1 MLTLTGTLLVL
12 SIIANAQLRPNLN
25 NWFLAGNVGT
35 TFGHTDVRPAFDSYF
50 NNPGEHFGWSVAP
63 EVSYHFTHGF
73 GLVGSLTWANIRSNE
88 FSKNINWKPREYNT
102 NLFEYKF
109 MGHLNLGRALSF
121 NKRRNFVSPYVN
133 MGVGQTF
140 GKFNAPLS
148 NYGGTE
154 YVRQALAADG
164 HDTTGF
170 ETWNKNLQ
178 VGFYFYINRY
188 IDFDI
193 RYNYTFYNEDYID
206 GSWPLVI
213 GNREWDKYSSISMGV
228 RIKFGANNRRT
239 YEHTSWARELMEEDT
254 SLFNTYVEIEE
265 FDDGTGS
272 PVFKVRT
279 RPNVVNEEELT
290 KIETDNSSDDDMYNA
305 VYNTLMENPDLR
317 DSLLSAL
324 EKDLQDNDKF
334 VSNVKEG
341 ICVECPQT
349 DGNGNVIIDKD
360 EIKEEILKEL
370 VRDIATNKAF
380 ITKVREGVCVDCTGE
395 RVVVREV
402 TKEDDPESGVGN
414 VNRTKDPVN
423 PITKLDEF
431 ELRDIY
437 YDLDEAFI
445 RNDASSSLDEL
456 ANLLKKYPNLK
467 IELGSHTDCRNSKNY
482 NLGLSQRRALAAV
495 NYLECQGI
503 DRCRLVAKA
512 YGESQLV
519 NKCDC
524 EGEDKGEDCTEE
536 EHQRNRRT
544 TVKILSYDYKPG
556 SGDCQRGVDVDA
568 AAQKDASENS
578 IDIEYGK
585 PKDLNISDSDVS
597 AAGISMKPAAGYYI
611 VIGTS
616 YHPKYAAALAALA
629 KDKEDFT
636 EADVLYLNNEKY
648 FVYADSSDSYEDA
661 LAKLKAVRCCTR
673 FPDAWIY
680 GYNKE
685 IPTRKKE

>member
-1 MLTLTGTLLVL
+1 MRLTLTGTLIIL
-12 SIIANAQLRPNLN
+12 SIVANAQLRPNLN

-50 NNPGEHFGWSVAP
+50 NDPGEHFGWSVAP

-73 GLVGSLTWANIRSNE
+73 GLIGSLTWANIRSNE

-109 MGHLNLGRALSF
+109 LGHINLGRALSF

-140 GKFNAPLS
+140 GTFNAPLS

-164 HDTTGF
+164 HDTTSF

-206 GSWPLVI
+206 GSWPLII
-213 GNREWDKYSSISMGV
+213 GNREWDKYSSINMGV

-290 KIETDNSSDDDMYNA
+290 KIDTDNSSDDDMYNA
-305 VYNTLMENPDLR
+305 VYNTLMENPELR
-317 DSLLSAL
+317 DSILAAIQR
-324 EKDLQDNDKF
+324 DLQNNP
-334 VSNVKEG
+334 V
-341 ICVECPQT
+341 
-349 DGNGNVIIDKD
+349 
-360 EIKEEILKEL
+360 
-370 VRDIATNKAF
+370 F
-380 ITKVREGVCVDCTGE
+380 ITKISEGVCDDCMDRE
-395 RVVVREV
+395 RVVVRDREV
-402 TKEDDPESGVGN
+402 IRDRDVVRERDPKDGVGSLGKS
-414 VNRTKDPVN
+414 KDPNN
-423 PITKLDEF
+423 PLTKIEEF

-445 RNDASSSLDEL
+445 RNDASNSLDEL

-495 NYLECQGI
+495 NYIECQGI

-519 NKCDC
+519 NNCDC

-544 TVKILSYDYKPG
+544 TVKILDYDYKPG
-556 SGDCQRGVDVDA
+556 SGDCQQGVDVDA

-578 IDIEYGK
+578 IDIDYGK
-585 PKDLNISDSDVS
+585 PKDLNITDSDITG
-597 AAGISMKPAAGYYI
+597 AGISLKPAAGYYI

-616 YHPKYAAALAALA
+616 YHPKYAAALATLA
-629 KDKEDFT
+629 KDKEDFNG
-636 EADVLYLNNEKY
+636 ADVLYLNSEKY
-648 FVYADSSDSYEDA
+648 FVYADSSESYEDA

-685 IPTRKKE
+685 IPSK

>member
-1 MLTLTGTLLVL
+1 MRLTATGILLIL
-12 SIIANAQLRPNLN
+12 SIVTNAQLRPNLN
-25 NWFLAGNVGT
+25 NWFFGGNFGT

-50 NNPGEHFGWSVAP
+50 ESPNEHFGWSVAP

-73 GLVGSLTWANIRSNE
+73 GLIGSLTWANIRSNE
-88 FSKNINWKPREYNT
+88 FSKNISWLPREYNT

-109 MGHLNLGRALSF
+109 LGHINLGRALSF
-121 NKRRNFVSPYVN
+121 NKRRNFVNPYVN
-133 MGVGQTF
+133 MGLGQTF
-140 GKFNAPLS
+140 GKFKAPLS
-148 NYGGTE
+148 NYGGSE

-164 HDTTGF
+164 HDTTSF

-213 GNREWDKYSSISMGV
+213 GNREWDKYSSINMGV

-290 KIETDNSSDDDMYNA
+290 KIETVNSTDDDMYNA
-305 VYNTLMENPDLR
+305 VYNTLMENPELR
-317 DSLLSAL
+317 DSILAAIQR
-324 EKDLQDNDKF
+324 DLQNNP
-334 VSNVKEG
+334 V
-341 ICVECPQT
+341 
-349 DGNGNVIIDKD
+349 
-360 EIKEEILKEL
+360 
-370 VRDIATNKAF
+370 F
-380 ITKVREGVCVDCTGE
+380 ITKISEGVCDDCMDGE
-395 RVVVREV
+395 RVVVRERDV
-402 TKEDDPESGVGN
+402 VREKDVIRDGDNTDDGVGG
-414 VNRTKDPVN
+414 VSKNRDPVN
-423 PITKLDEF
+423 PVTRIEEF

-437 YDLDEAFI
+437 YDLNEAFI
-445 RNDASSSLDEL
+445 RNDASNSLDEL
-456 ANLLKKYPNLK
+456 AKLLKKYPNLK

-512 YGESQLV
+512 YGESKLV
-519 NKCDC
+519 NNCDC
-524 EGEDKGEDCTEE
+524 EGEDKGEDCTDE

-544 TVKILSYDYKPG
+544 TVKVLSYDYKPG
-556 SGDCQRGVDVDA
+556 TRDCQRGVDVDA
-568 AAQKDASENS
+568 AAQKDATENS

-585 PKDLNISDSDVS
+585 PKDLNITESQVTSE
-597 AAGISMKPAAGYYI
+597 GISLKPLAGYYI

-616 YHPKYAAALAALA
+616 YHPKYAAALATLA

-636 EADVLYLNNEKY
+636 EADVLYLNNEKF
-648 FVYADSSDSYEDA
+648 FVYADSSESYEDA
-661 LAKLKAVRCCTR
+661 LVKLKAVRCCTR

-680 GYNKE
+680 GYNKQ
-685 IPTRKKE
+685 IPTKNKR